1 MPAIGWEQ
9 STCRKSPRG
18 TAGGGKPQLE
28 EYMSE
33 STRLGRARG
42 KKMLPLAVV
51 ASALIAML
59 AIASLASAATPNP
72 ITSGTTTLT
81 INAKLLKSAKQAGI
95 KITAVKP
102 AKIKG
107 SKATFAVTGGTIEAA
122 TGAGEVTHSGGL
134 KITWGKKSVTLKSF
148 TVSTSGKSLSAKIG
162 GKTVKVASLA
172 GVSATRL
179 GFGNGIT
186 AKKVKLTSAGAN
198 ALNQKLTPKP
208 TKTKVKKN
216 GKTIVKTVKVKPPFK
231 ANALLGSSNTEVE
244 VGTDNV
250 LAKETMVFNGDPTLL
265 GKLKDVGVELQTI
278 SPTTVSGT
286 TFNSPISGGTI
297 APAGTTGAV
306 NSSGGLKMVQVL
318 PTSATTSISTSITLA
333 NIGVDLGAKTAG
345 VEVIGESNAETEGK
359 KPLNVGNLG
368 RSSIADLTITSTN
381 PSPATRTVGVNANA
395 VIQPVAAEVLEGFV
409 KVYQGYYTQVVG
421 FELTKKAEA
430 EAKEGK
436 PIPTKEQIEAAAKK
450 AGEDKVANDQI
461 KAGEALGSFSF
472 TAAGE

>member
-1 MPAIGWEQ
+1 
-9 STCRKSPRG
+9 
-18 TAGGGKPQLE
+18 
-28 EYMSE
+28 MSE

-42 KKMLPLAVV
+42 KKMLPVAVV
-51 ASALIAML
+51 ATALIAML
-59 AIASLASAATPNP
+59 AIASVASAATPNP
-72 ITSGTTTLT
+72 ISSGTTTLT

-107 SKATFAVTGGTIEAA
+107 SKATFAVTGGEIEAT
-122 TGAGEVTHSGGL
+122 TGAGTITHSGGL
-134 KITWGKKSVTLKSF
+134 KIVWGKKSVTLKSF
-148 TVSTSGKSLSAKIG
+148 AVSTSGKSLSAKIG

-198 ALNQKLTPKP
+198 ALNKKLTPAP

-216 GKTIVKTVKVKPPFK
+216 GKTITKTVKVKPPFK

-250 LAKETMVFNGDPTLL
+250 LAKETMVFNGDATLL

-286 TFNSPISGGTI
+286 TFTSPIAGGTI
-297 APAGTTGAV
+297 APNGSTGAV
-306 NSSGGLKMVQVL
+306 NSSGGLKMVQNL
-318 PTSATTSISTSITLA
+318 KGGPSTSITLA
-333 NIGVDLGAKTAG
+333 NIGVDLAAKTAG
-345 VEVIGESNAETEGK
+345 VEVIGESNAESEGK

-409 KVYQGYYTQVVG
+409 KVYQGYYAQG
-421 FELTKKAEA
+421 FSLELKKAIEKGEAPAMTEA
-430 EAKEGK
+430 EIIAAGAKAA
-436 PIPTKEQIEAAAKK
+436 EA
-450 AGEDKVANDQI
+450 KVANDHI
-461 KAGEALGSFSF
+461 KAGEPLGAFSF
-472 TAAGE
+472 VATGE

>member
-1 MPAIGWEQ
+1 
-9 STCRKSPRG
+9 
-18 TAGGGKPQLE
+18 
-28 EYMSE
+28 MSE

-51 ASALIAML
+51 ATALIAML
-59 AIASLASAATPNP
+59 AIASVASAATPNP
-72 ITSGTTTLT
+72 ISSGTTTLT

-102 AKIKG
+102 ATIKG
-107 SKATFAVTGGTIEAA
+107 SKATFAVTGGEIEAT
-122 TGAGEVTHSGGL
+122 TGAGTITHSGGL
-134 KITWGKKSVTLKSF
+134 KIAWGKKSVTLKSF

-198 ALNQKLTPKP
+198 ALNQKLTPAP

-216 GKTIVKTVKVKPPFK
+216 GKTITKTVKVKPPFK

-250 LAKETMVFNGDPTLL
+250 LAKETMVFNGDATLL

-286 TFNSPISGGTI
+286 TFTSPISGGTI
-297 APAGTTGAV
+297 APNGTTGAV
-306 NSSGGLKMVQVL
+306 NSSGGLKLVQNL
-318 PTSATTSISTSITLA
+318 KSGPSTSITLA
-333 NIGVDLGAKTAG
+333 NIGVDLAAKTAG
-345 VEVIGESNAETEGK
+345 VEVIGESNAESEGK

-368 RSSIADLTITSTN
+368 RSSIADLTITNTN

-409 KVYQGYYTQVVG
+409 KVYQGYWTQVVATT
-421 FELTKKAEA
+421 LTEEVKAGLKTLTAA
-430 EAKEGK
+430 E
-436 PIPTKEQIEAAAKK
+436 IEAIAKK
-450 AGEDKVANDQI
+450 AGEEKVAGKDI
-461 KAGEALGSFSF
+461 KSGEALGSFSF

>member
-1 MPAIGWEQ
+1 
-9 STCRKSPRG
+9 
-18 TAGGGKPQLE
+18 
-28 EYMSE
+28 MSE

-42 KKMLPLAVV
+42 KRCCRSP
-51 ASALIAML
+51 SWPTALIAML
-59 AIASLASAATPNP
+59 AIASVASAATPNP
-72 ITSGTTTLT
+72 IASGTTTLT

-107 SKATFAVTGGTIEAA
+107 SKATFAVTGGEIEAT
-122 TGAGEVTHSGGL
+122 TGAGTITHSGGL

-148 TVSTSGKSLSAKIG
+148 TVSTSGKSLSAKVG
-162 GKTVKVASLA
+162 GKTIKVATLA

-244 VGTDNV
+244 LGTDNV

-278 SPTTVSGT
+278 SPTIVSGT
-286 TFNSPISGGTI
+286 TFTSPICGGTI
-297 APAGTTGAV
+297 APTGTTGAV
-306 NSSGGLKMVQVL
+306 NSSGGLKLVQNL
-318 PTSATTSISTSITLA
+318 TQGPSTSITLA
-333 NIGVDLGAKTAG
+333 NIGVDLAAKTAG

-381 PSPATRTVGVNANA
+381 PSPATRTVGITANA
-395 VIQPVAAEVLEGFV
+395 RDPAGGRRSPRGLR
-409 KVYQGYYTQVVG
+409 QGLPG
-421 FELTKKAEA
+421 LLHRSWWRKRCWPKA
-430 EAKEGK
+430 K
-436 PIPTKEQIEAAAKK
+436 
-450 AGEDKVANDQI
+450 
-461 KAGEALGSFSF
+461 
-472 TAAGE
+472 

>member
-42 KKMLPLAVV
+42 KKMLPVAVV
-51 ASALIAML
+51 ATALIAML
-59 AIASLASAATPNP
+59 AIASVASAATPNP
-72 ITSGTTTLT
+72 IASGTTTLT

-107 SKATFAVTGGTIEAA
+107 SKATFAVTGGEIEAT
-122 TGAGEVTHSGGL
+122 TGAGTITHSGGL

-198 ALNQKLTPKP
+198 ALNKKLTPAP

-216 GKTIVKTVKVKPPFK
+216 GKTITKTVKVKPPFK

-250 LAKETMVFNGDPTLL
+250 LAKETMVFNGDATLL

-286 TFNSPISGGTI
+286 TFTSPIAGGTI
-297 APAGTTGAV
+297 APNGSTGAV
-306 NSSGGLKMVQVL
+306 NSSGGLKMVQNL
-318 PTSATTSISTSITLA
+318 KGGPSTSITLA
-333 NIGVDLGAKTAG
+333 NIGVDLAAKTAG
-345 VEVIGESNAETEGK
+345 VEVIGESNAESEGK

-409 KVYQGYYTQVVG
+409 KVYQGYYTAFVG
-421 FELTKKAEA
+421 ATLTEEVKGGKIPPMSAAE
-430 EAKEGK
+430 
-436 PIPTKEQIEAAAKK
+436 IEAAAKK
-450 AGEDKVANDQI
+450 AGEVKVANDQI

-472 TAAGE
+472 IAAGE

>member
-1 MPAIGWEQ
+1 
-9 STCRKSPRG
+9 
-18 TAGGGKPQLE
+18 
-28 EYMSE
+28 MSE

-42 KKMLPLAVV
+42 KKMLPSAVLAT
-51 ASALIAML
+51 ALIAML
-59 AIASLASAATPNP
+59 AIASVASAATPNP
-72 ITSGTTTLT
+72 ISSGTTTLT

-107 SKATFAVTGGTIEAA
+107 SKATFAVTGGEIEAA
-122 TGAGEVTHSGGL
+122 TGAGSITHSGGL
-134 KITWGKKSVTLKSF
+134 KIAWGKKSVTLKSF

-186 AKKVKLTSAGAN
+186 AKKVKLTSAGAG
-198 ALNQKLTPKP
+198 ALNKKLTPKP

-250 LAKETMVFNGDPTLL
+250 LAKESMVFNGDATLL

-297 APAGTTGAV
+297 APNGSTGAV
-306 NSSGGLKMVQVL
+306 NSSGGLKLVQNL
-318 PTSATTSISTSITLA
+318 TSGPSTSITLA
-333 NIGVDLGAKTAG
+333 NIGVDLAAKTAG
-345 VEVIGESNAETEGK
+345 VEVIGESNAEEPGGK
-359 KPLNVGNLG
+359 KPLNIGNLG

-461 KAGEALGSFSF
+461 KAGEALGSFTF

>member
-42 KKMLPLAVV
+42 KKMLPVAVV
-51 ASALIAML
+51 ATALIAML
-59 AIASLASAATPNP
+59 AIASVASAATPNP
-72 ITSGTTTLT
+72 ISSGTTTLT

-107 SKATFAVTGGTIEAA
+107 SKATFAVTGGEIEAT
-122 TGAGEVTHSGGL
+122 TGAGTITHSGGL
-134 KITWGKKSVTLKSF
+134 KIVWGKKSVTLKSF

-198 ALNQKLTPKP
+198 ALNKKLTPAP

-216 GKTIVKTVKVKPPFK
+216 GKTITKTVKVKPPFK

-250 LAKETMVFNGDPTLL
+250 LAKETMVFNGDATLL

-278 SPTTVSGT
+278 SPTTASGT
-286 TFNSPISGGTI
+286 TFTSPIAGGTI
-297 APAGTTGAV
+297 APNGSTGAV
-306 NSSGGLKMVQVL
+306 NSSGGLKLVQNL
-318 PTSATTSISTSITLA
+318 KQGPSTSITLA
-333 NIGVDLGAKTAG
+333 NIGVDLAAKTAG
-345 VEVIGESNAETEGK
+345 VEVIGESNAESEGK

-409 KVYQGYYTQVVG
+409 KVYQGYYTAFVG
-421 FELTKKAEA
+421 ATLTEEVKGGKIPPMSAAE
-430 EAKEGK
+430 
-436 PIPTKEQIEAAAKK
+436 IEAAAKK
-450 AGEDKVANDQI
+450 AGEAKVANDQI

-472 TAAGE
+472 IAAGE

>member
-1 MPAIGWEQ
+1 
-9 STCRKSPRG
+9 
-18 TAGGGKPQLE
+18 
-28 EYMSE
+28 MSE

-42 KKMLPLAVV
+42 KKMLPVAVV
-51 ASALIAML
+51 ATALIAML
-59 AIASLASAATPNP
+59 AIASVASAATPNP

-81 INAKLLKSAKQAGI
+81 INAKLLKSATQAGI

-102 AKIKG
+102 ATIKG
-107 SKATFAVTGGTIEAA
+107 SKATFTVTGGTIEAA

-148 TVSTSGKSLSAKIG
+148 TVSTSGKSLSAKVG
-162 GKTVKVASLA
+162 GKTINVASLA

-186 AKKVKLTSAGAN
+186 AKKVKLTSAGAG
-198 ALNQKLTPKP
+198 ALNKKLTPKP

-216 GKTIVKTVKVKPPFK
+216 GKTVVKTVKVAPPFK

-278 SPTTVSGT
+278 SPTSVSGT
-286 TFNSPISGGTI
+286 TFTSPIANGTI
-297 APAGTTGAV
+297 APNGSTGTV
-306 NSSGGLKMVQVL
+306 NSSGGLKLVQNL
-318 PTSATTSISTSITLA
+318 TQGPSTSITLA

-345 VEVIGESNAETEGK
+345 VEVIGESNAESEGK

-381 PSPATRTVGVNANA
+381 PSPATRTVGINANA

-409 KVYQGYYTQVVG
+409 KVYQGYYAQVAALQIGEKVKKG
-421 FELTKKAEA
+421 ELPVMTEDEIKAAGAKAAEA
-430 EAKEGK
+430 
-436 PIPTKEQIEAAAKK
+436 
-450 AGEDKVANDQI
+450 KVANDQI

>member
-42 KKMLPLAVV
+42 KKMLPVAVV
-51 ASALIAML
+51 ATALIAML
-59 AIASLASAATPNP
+59 AIASVASAATPNP
-72 ITSGTTTLT
+72 ISSGTTTLT

-107 SKATFAVTGGTIEAA
+107 SKATFAVTGGEIEAT
-122 TGAGEVTHSGGL
+122 TGAGTITHSGGL

-198 ALNQKLTPKP
+198 ALNKKLTPKP

-216 GKTIVKTVKVKPPFK
+216 GKTIVKTVKVAPPFK

-278 SPTTVSGT
+278 SPTSASGT
-286 TFNSPISGGTI
+286 TFTSPIAGGTI
-297 APAGTTGAV
+297 APNGSTGAV
-306 NSSGGLKMVQVL
+306 NSSGGLKLVQNL
-318 PTSATTSISTSITLA
+318 TGGPSTSITLA

-345 VEVIGESNAETEGK
+345 VEVIGESNAESEGK

-409 KVYQGYYTQVVG
+409 KVYQGYFTQVAG
-421 FELTKKAEA
+421 LKLKEAAEA
-430 EAKEGK
+430 EAKKGNPFMSPAE
-436 PIPTKEQIEAAAKK
+436 IEAAAKK

-461 KAGEALGSFSF
+461 KSGEALGSFSF